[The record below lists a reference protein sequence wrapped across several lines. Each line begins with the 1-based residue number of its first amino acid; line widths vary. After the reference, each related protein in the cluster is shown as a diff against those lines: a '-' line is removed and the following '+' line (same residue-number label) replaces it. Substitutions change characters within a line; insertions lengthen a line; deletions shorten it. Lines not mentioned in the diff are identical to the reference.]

1 MPLKF
6 HNTVFTSWRPFPLS
20 VTLLWPAL
28 ALLTPGCTNPGH
40 RASALPVTYRN
51 NAYGLTFRLPPNWN
65 NYTVTTNHWQGIT
78 YIPAADTTVTTAHG
92 PMIILR
98 HPKWSATEPYQDI
111 PIMVF
116 TRSQWDADKQGKF
129 SIGAGGFDEELWHN
143 RKYVFALSSRYNA
156 ADDVKAWKE
165 VEQIIQQN
173 RVIHHEP
180 LLYPE

>member
-6 HNTVFTSWRPFPLS
+6 HNTVFASRRTVPLS
-20 VTLLWPAL
+20 VALLWPAL
-28 ALLTPGCTNPGH
+28 ALLAGACTHPGH
-40 RASALPVTYRN
+40 HASAITYRN
-51 NAYGLTFRLPPNWN
+51 NAYGLTFRLPPSWN
-65 NYTVTTNHWQGIT
+65 NYTVVTNHWQGFS
-78 YIPAADTTVTTAHG
+78 YIPAKDTTEVTVRG
-92 PMIILR
+92 PTIILR

-116 TRSQWDADKQGKF
+116 TRSQWDADKHGKL

-173 RVIHHEP
+173 RVIHHGP